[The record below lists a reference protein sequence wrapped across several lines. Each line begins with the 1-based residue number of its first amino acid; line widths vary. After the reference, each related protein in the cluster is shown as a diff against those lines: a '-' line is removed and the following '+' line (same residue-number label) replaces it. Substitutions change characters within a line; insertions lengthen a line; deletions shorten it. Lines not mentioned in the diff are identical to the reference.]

1 MNSEEI
7 HEKRELSKIGLST
20 YLDEIALAHLDSIT
34 DNLVKELESNLDNTY
49 KEIYQS
55 HLNNEYY
62 NFEDT
67 YYKEEQ
73 LLAIQEIKIIHLYRN
88 FEVIIKKLLRAA
100 YNIDISKMYRWNNI
114 EVFLSEKKIDY
125 KNIPHYEDVNNL
137 RLVNNHLK
145 HWVEGEKSKIDHISD
160 FSGNKIRQIDLLN
173 FYNNTKEKPL
183 RWFFNLRDKIYDN
196 LYVFDEDRIN
206 NISEHFALRM
216 DRDTANKFIKNLL
229 EKY

>member
-1 MNSEEI
+1 MSSEEI
-7 HEKRELSKIGLST
+7 HDKRELGKIGLST
-20 YLDEIALAHLDSIT
+20 YLDEITLAHLDSIT
-34 DNLVKELESNLDNTY
+34 DNLCKELEANLDNSY

-55 HLNNEYY
+55 HLNNEHY

-100 YNIDISKMYRWNNI
+100 YNIDISKMYRWNNV

-125 KNIPHYEDVNNL
+125 KNIPYYEEVNNL

-145 HWVEGEKSKIDHISD
+145 HWVDGEKSKIDHISELN
-160 FSGNKIRQIDLLN
+160 GNEIRQIDLLN
-173 FYNNTKEKPL
+173 FYNNTKDKPL
-183 RWFFNLRDKIYDN
+183 IWFFNLRDKIYDN
-196 LYVFDEDRIN
+196 LYVFDADRIN
-206 NISEHFALRM
+206 NISEYFALRM
-216 DRDTANKFIKNLL
+216 DKDTADKFIKKLL